1 MGDESA
7 PSDEAAST
15 LSSGHQAQDPEEI
28 SCWYWYWYL
37 SDNQLTGTVPPQ
49 LSTLTGLDRLYLNNN
64 QLTGTVPP
72 QLSALTGLEWL
83 YLSYNQLT
91 GTVPPQLSTLTG
103 LDYLYLYSNQLTGT
117 VPPQLSALTGL
128 DYLSLRENQLTGTV
142 PPQLSTLTGLSG
154 LSLRENQLTGTVP
167 PQLSALTGLTWLYL
181 HNNQL
186 TGTVP
191 PQLSALTGLIHLDLS
206 NSQLTGTV
214 PPQLSALTGLNYLW
228 LDNNQLTGTVPPQL
242 STLTGLDRLD
252 LSNSQLTG
260 TVPPQ
265 LSSLTGLTWLYLS
278 YNQLTGAVPQK
289 LSTLTGLSTLYLNN
303 NTLTGT
309 VPPQL
314 STLTGLSGL
323 SLRENQLT
331 GTVPPQLSALTGLTW
346 LRLSNNQLTGTVP
359 PQLTA
364 LTGLDYLYL
373 NDNTLTGTVPPQLS
387 ALTGLDLL
395 WLDNNQLTG
404 TVPLQ
409 LSTLT
414 GLDYLDVSNNFL
426 STGGYYG
433 GARALP
439 TQKSR
444 QKAQNLSPATLGPAA
459 ATIAATYTTTVSA
472 ATIAAATYTTTVS
485 TTTITAATYTT
496 TVSTTTIA
504 ATPATTVSA
513 ATITAATYT
522 TTAMRP
528 LQPGSHRQ
536 AVSLRRISSAQ
547 LEAALGTAPHALGRG
562 GFGSVFRGT
571 LDGSPVAIK
580 MMNEEGL
587 QGRPEYR
594 TEVELLARLRHRHI
608 VAIYAACEERHAM
621 VMELLEGGTLEDRLR
636 EGDVAWNVRL
646 RMMYDACVGLLFLH
660 NSSPA
665 IMHRDFKPSNIL
677 LSQSGMAK
685 LGDVGL
691 AKEAPLG
698 GSRLSTHSSVVG
710 SLGFIDLQYLNT
722 GVYRAAS
729 DVYSVGVTLL
739 LVLLGR
745 TDATGV
751 VSEMV
756 DARADGD
763 EMDMLDRRPGA
774 GSWDMEKAARVMS
787 LALQCVHSSHLRR
800 PTLEAVVE
808 QLSEFKDAVPA
819 NQGSSMSA
827 TLSGR
832 AALNM
837 EEWLTC
843 PLSMDLMEDP
853 VLAEDGWT
861 YERAMIQEHLRHR
874 AVSPMTNLPIGT
886 TLMPNRMA
894 KSLTEEWRSRNSG

>member
-1 MGDESA
+1 MGRFSLEKDALWAVREQQSDPPTGSSISSWIYNA
-7 PSDEAAST
+7 NHCEDWAGVSCDEAGRVSSVSLHDNQLTGTLPPQLSALTGLIGLWLYNNQLTGTVPLQLST
-15 LSSGHQAQDPEEI
+15 LTGLDYLYLHNNQLTGTVPPQLSTLTGLSSL
-28 SCWYWYWYL
+28 YL
-37 SDNQLTGTVPPQ
+37 YNNQLTGTVPPQ
-49 LSTLTGLDRLYLNNN
+49 LSTLTGLDYLILHNNT
-64 QLTGTVPP
+64 LTGTVPP
-72 QLSALTGLEWL
+72 QLSPLTGLDRL
-83 YLSYNQLT
+83 YLYNNQLT

-103 LDYLYLYSNQLTGT
+103 LDYLYLH
-117 VPPQLSALTGL
+117 
-128 DYLSLRENQLTGTV
+128 ENQLTGTV
-142 PPQLSTLTGLSG
+142 PPQLSTLTGL
-154 LSLRENQLTGTVP
+154 
-167 PQLSALTGLTWLYL
+167 
-181 HNNQL
+181 
-186 TGTVP
+186 
-191 PQLSALTGLIHLDLS
+191 D
-206 NSQLTGTV
+206 
-214 PPQLSALTGLNYLW
+214 
-228 LDNNQLTGTVPPQL
+228 D
-242 STLTGLDRLD
+242 
-252 LSNSQLTG
+252 
-260 TVPPQ
+260 
-265 LSSLTGLTWLYLS
+265 
-278 YNQLTGAVPQK
+278 
-289 LSTLTGLSTLYLNN
+289 
-303 NTLTGT
+303 
-309 VPPQL
+309 
-314 STLTGLSGL
+314 
-323 SLRENQLT
+323 
-331 GTVPPQLSALTGLTW
+331 

-359 PQLTA
+359 L
-364 LTGLDYLYL
+364 
-373 NDNTLTGTVPPQLS
+373 QLS
-387 ALTGLDLL
+387 ALTGL
-395 WLDNNQLTG
+395 
-404 TVPLQ
+404 
-409 LSTLT
+409 ST
-414 GLDYLDVSNNFL
+414 LDVSSNFL

-433 GARALP
+433 GARTLP

-444 QKAQNLSPATLGPAA
+444 QAPKSVPRHPWSCSALAATIAA
-459 ATIAATYTTTVSA
+459 TYTTTVSATTTIAATYTTTVSA
-472 ATIAAATYTTTVS
+472 ATIAATCTATVSTTTIAAATYTATVS
-485 TTTITAATYTT
+485 TTTITATTYTT
-496 TVSTTTIA
+496 TVSATTTTIA
-504 ATPATTVSA
+504 TTYTATGSATTSNAAARLRATSYTALHDEPNEGIDTLVDSSTVVSSIPA
-513 ATITAATYT
+513 DVADATADDRPGQ
-522 TTAMRP
+522 AMRP

-536 AVSLRRISSAQ
+536 APSLRRISAAQ
-547 LEAALGTAPHALGRG
+547 LEAALGTAPHALGSG

-571 LDGSPVAIK
+571 LEGSPVAIK
-580 MMNEEGL
+580 MLDEEGL

-763 EMDMLDRRPGA
+763 EMDILDRRPGA

-827 TLSGR
+827 TSSGP

-886 TLMPNRMA
+886 ALMPNRIV

>member
-1 MGDESA
+1 
-7 PSDEAAST
+7 
-15 LSSGHQAQDPEEI
+15 
-28 SCWYWYWYL
+28 
-37 SDNQLTGTVPPQ
+37 
-49 LSTLTGLDRLYLNNN
+49 
-64 QLTGTVPP
+64 
-72 QLSALTGLEWL
+72 
-83 YLSYNQLT
+83 
-91 GTVPPQLSTLTG
+91 
-103 LDYLYLYSNQLTGT
+103 
-117 VPPQLSALTGL
+117 
-128 DYLSLRENQLTGTV
+128 
-142 PPQLSTLTGLSG
+142 
-154 LSLRENQLTGTVP
+154 
-167 PQLSALTGLTWLYL
+167 
-181 HNNQL
+181 
-186 TGTVP
+186 
-191 PQLSALTGLIHLDLS
+191 
-206 NSQLTGTV
+206 
-214 PPQLSALTGLNYLW
+214 
-228 LDNNQLTGTVPPQL
+228 
-242 STLTGLDRLD
+242 
-252 LSNSQLTG
+252 
-260 TVPPQ
+260 
-265 LSSLTGLTWLYLS
+265 
-278 YNQLTGAVPQK
+278 
-289 LSTLTGLSTLYLNN
+289 
-303 NTLTGT
+303 
-309 VPPQL
+309 
-314 STLTGLSGL
+314 
-323 SLRENQLT
+323 
-331 GTVPPQLSALTGLTW
+331 
-346 LRLSNNQLTGTVP
+346 
-359 PQLTA
+359 
-364 LTGLDYLYL
+364 
-373 NDNTLTGTVPPQLS
+373 
-387 ALTGLDLL
+387 
-395 WLDNNQLTG
+395 
-404 TVPLQ
+404 
-409 LSTLT
+409 
-414 GLDYLDVSNNFL
+414 
-426 STGGYYG
+426 
-433 GARALP
+433 
-439 TQKSR
+439 
-444 QKAQNLSPATLGPAA
+444 
-459 ATIAATYTTTVSA
+459 
-472 ATIAAATYTTTVS
+472 
-485 TTTITAATYTT
+485 
-496 TVSTTTIA
+496 
-504 ATPATTVSA
+504 
-513 ATITAATYT
+513 
-522 TTAMRP
+522 MRP

-536 AVSLRRISSAQ
+536 AASLRRISSAQ
-547 LEAALGTAPHALGRG
+547 LEAALGTAPHALGSG

-580 MMNEEGL
+580 MLNEEGL

-774 GSWDMEKAARVMS
+774 GSWNMEKATRIMG
-787 LALQCVHSSHLRR
+787 LALQCVHSQHHRR

-827 TLSGR
+827 TSSGP